1 MFGKNYSLKIQEL
14 LSQYLYQHK
23 QLHLPGLGKFELNP
37 SVNIYETKEE
47 GWPPDTITFSA
58 NKHTP
63 VDDDF
68 INFLVQHSGKMKPLA
83 MSDLESYLSSGTQL
97 LNIGKPFPL
106 KGIGSLV
113 KLSNGD
119 LAFQQ
124 GSPVLQKAEIP
135 PADYI
140 LKDRTK
146 QTSETE
152 ELSFASPERKNSRKL
167 FIAIASVIALALIGW
182 AIYLAIP
189 KKEIATTDDT
199 VQTDNTITSTD
210 TVTNQAI
217 SDTTKADTAQVAKKD
232 SIVAVPVPVVTA
244 SNGFKLVIE
253 TFPEKYRAEKRTT
266 VLNGRGHKVT
276 MEIQDSAHYNL
287 TMVVMR
293 PLSDTAYVIDSLR
306 KFYRWRPQLVK
317 Q

>member
-1 MFGKNYSLKIQEL
+1 MEKNYCLKIQEL

-23 QLHLPGLGKFELNP
+23 QLSLPGLGKFELNP

-47 GWPPDTITFSA
+47 GWPPDTITFIP
-58 NKHTP
+58 NKQIAAE
-63 VDDDF
+63 DEF

-83 MSDLESYLSSGTQL
+83 ISDLESYISSGMQL

-119 LAFQQ
+119 YAFQQ

-146 QTSETE
+146 QSNETE
-152 ELSFASPERKNSRKL
+152 EMNFISPERKNSKKL
-167 FIAIASVIALALIGW
+167 FIGIASVIALSLIGW

-189 KKEIATTDDT
+189 KNETVVADDT
-199 VQTDNTITSTD
+199 VNSDQTIISTD
-210 TVTNQAI
+210 TGTNLLT
-217 SDTTKADTAQVAKKD
+217 SDTTKADIAQVVKKD
-232 SIVAVPVPVVTA
+232 SIVAVTPATVTA
-244 SNGFKLVIE
+244 GTGFKLVIE
-253 TFPEKYRAEKRTT
+253 TFPQKYRAEKRTAI
-266 VLNGRGHKVT
+266 LIGRGHQVT
-276 MEIQDSAHYNL
+276 MEIQDSTHYHI
-287 TMVVMR
+287 TMIVKR
-293 PLSDTAYVIDSLR
+293 PLSDTSYVIDSLR
-306 KFYRWRPQLVK
+306 KYYRWKPQLVK